1 MLATAGVFHALEE
14 HVNLRTPGPIPVP
27 VEVAEAGAAP
37 MINHRG
43 PEFAAMLARCEE
55 GLQEVYRTQNHVA
68 ILTASGTGGM
78 EAAVVNHVSPGE
90 RVLVVTIG
98 VFGERFVDLIRIYG
112 GDPLHL
118 AFEYGMGADPDRI
131 DEVLAANDDI
141 RTVFVTH
148 NETSTGATNPL
159 EEIASV
165 VKGRDRLL
173 IVDAISSLSSI
184 PVETDAWGLDVVVS
198 GSQKGWM
205 LPPGLSFVSVS
216 DRAWEVQEQCTTPRA
231 YLDLRRAKNA
241 AANGQTPWTPA
252 VSLFYQLDH
261 ALALLREEGVEQVWA
276 RHHATAARVR
286 GSLTDLGL
294 ALFAEEPV
302 RSDTVTSILPPD
314 GVAADALRK
323 IAREEFD
330 TVFAGGQ
337 RALGGKIFRFG
348 HLGYCTEKDIQ
359 GALGAIEGSLARL
372 GHAVPVRS

>member
-1 MLATAGVFHALEE
+1 M
-14 HVNLRTPGPIPVP
+14 NLRTPGPIPVP
-27 VEVAEAGAAP
+27 QEVAEAGAAP
-37 MINHRG
+37 MMNHRG

-55 GLQEVYRTQNHVA
+55 GLREVYRTDNHVA

-98 VFGERFVDLIRIYG
+98 VFGERFLDLIRIYG
-112 GDPLHL
+112 GDPVHL
-118 AFEYGMGADPDRI
+118 AFEYGSGADPNAI
-131 DEVLAANDDI
+131 DEALAANDDI

-205 LPPGLSFVSVS
+205 LPPGLAFVSVS
-216 DRAWEVQEQCTTPRA
+216 DRAWEVQEQCATPRA
-231 YLDLRRAKNA
+231 YLDLRRAKNS

-252 VSLFYQLDH
+252 VSLFYQLDR

-276 RHHATAARVR
+276 RHRATAARVR
-286 GSLTDLGL
+286 AGLQDLGL
-294 ALFAEEPV
+294 ELFAEEAV

-314 GVAADALRK
+314 GLKADELRK

-337 RALGGKIFRFG
+337 GSMGGQIFRFG
-348 HLGYCTEKDIQ
+348 HLGYTTDDDIN
-359 GALGAIEGSLARL
+359 GALVAIEGALARL
-372 GHAVPVRS
+372 GHAVPARG